1 MDLLKSETD
10 MNVTMEFHKACMT
23 GDVKKVRFLLSKKE
37 KIDVNQLDEKVT
49 LSQHVEIKG
58 NADIVYILLSLGVN
72 VNEKGIGFTS
82 LHVACHKGNLH
93 ITEILLENG
102 ADIDAIVDSSNRTPL
117 HIAIRN
123 KNTSITK
130 LLLKNG
136 CKTNI
141 RDYKGHTAFELVMT
155 EGYLDGVKQL
165 AFNDE

>member
-1 MDLLKSETD
+1 MDLLMSEND
-10 MNVTMEFHKACMT
+10 KNVSMEFHEACMT
-23 GDVKKVRFLLSKKE
+23 GDAKKVRFLLSKKE
-37 KIDVNQLDEKVT
+37 KINVNRLDEKVT
-49 LSQHVEIKG
+49 LSQHVEIKA

-82 LHVACHKGNLH
+82 LHVACHKGNLY
-93 ITEILLENG
+93 IAEILLENG

-117 HIAIRN
+117 HIAIWN

-141 RDYKGHTAFELVMT
+141 RDFKGQTAFEFTLI
-155 EGYLDGVKQL
+155 EGYLDGVKQI
-165 AFNDE
+165 AFNDQ

>member
-117 HIAIRN
+117 HIAVWN

-141 RDYKGHTAFELVMT
+141 RDFKGQTTLEVAIK

-165 AFNDE
+165 AFNDQ